1 MVAAKKLRRPSL
13 AMRGSQLA
21 AWLLRSPGVEPNS
34 IRLFTFSGDFI
45 ARFCAM

>member
-1 MVAAKKLRRPSL
+1 MVAAKKPRKPSL

-21 AWLLRSPGVEPNS
+21 AWLLRRPAVEPNN

-45 ARFCAM
+45 ARFWAM